1 MCLILLGYWQLC
13 SDAHLQVESLDMI
26 ITIVKIWPNDLSV
39 NCMLYE
45 NMKNYLKAERILV
58 DDNYK
63 LIEGTTYFEDL
74 NVDGN

>member
-1 MCLILLGYWQLC
+1 
-13 SDAHLQVESLDMI
+13 
-26 ITIVKIWPNDLSV
+26 
-39 NCMLYE
+39 MLYE
-45 NMKNYLKAERILV
+45 NMKNYLKAERILA

>member
-1 MCLILLGYWQLC
+1 
-13 SDAHLQVESLDMI
+13 
-26 ITIVKIWPNDLSV
+26 
-39 NCMLYE
+39 MLYE